1 MLFQQEK
8 DQDLQVN
15 EFNESFNGEV
25 YICQTCNRS
34 LAKKLIPCETVLNRN
49 VCKFLPN
56 VLKDFKKIRE
66 DIDSHENSFFKK
78 KIVIMHRKC
87 KFVKVKV
94 IICNIPVDTENVCN
108 ILPRPIGSNGLIVVK
123 PNRDLE
129 YCRHAYFEPVQPA
142 SVYAALRYL
151 KTENK
156 F

>member
-56 VLKDFKKIRE
+56 ELKDFKKIRE
-66 DIDSHENSFFKK
+66 DIDFHENSFFFKK
-78 KIVIMHRKC
+78 
-87 KFVKVKV
+87 
-94 IICNIPVDTENVCN
+94 N
-108 ILPRPIGSNGLIVVK
+108 SN
-123 PNRDLE
+123 
-129 YCRHAYFEPVQPA
+129 HA
-142 SVYAALRYL
+142 
-151 KTENK
+151 
-156 F
+156 